1 MNYVELNFESF
12 NSHRNVPDFQKISL
26 LTALPHFSSAPQLAG
41 KQQLRKERKRK
52 GIEDVLRKIFSPVF
66 YTYNDARR
74 EKRSFSFD
82 LWTAQRESKCLL
94 IIFLYTNWRHLGY
107 VSVTMQCGSALT
119 HNPHPEL
126 LRRTPLLCWYHFQP
140 FDPAGGWPAFWDTSL
155 SPNHRL
161 SKTDLPSISALTL
174 SASRQSLS
182 LHSTRQS
189 SGSKTGKRTTQIAK

>member
-12 NSHRNVPDFQKISL
+12 NSHRNVPDFQKISF

-82 LWTAQRESKCLL
+82 L
-94 IIFLYTNWRHLGY
+94 
-107 VSVTMQCGSALT
+107 
-119 HNPHPEL
+119 
-126 LRRTPLLCWYHFQP
+126 
-140 FDPAGGWPAFWDTSL
+140 
-155 SPNHRL
+155 
-161 SKTDLPSISALTL
+161 
-174 SASRQSLS
+174 
-182 LHSTRQS
+182 
-189 SGSKTGKRTTQIAK
+189 